1 MEKAEMIRKNMPF
14 LRMYS
19 PISSRWVLSTLILL
33 SAGCASSR
41 MPSSFSSL
49 VPGQGIS
56 GQYEP
61 DVDYEAE
68 QTAQAEPDEF
78 E

>member
-1 MEKAEMIRKNMPF
+1 
-14 LRMYS
+14 
-19 PISSRWVLSTLILL
+19 
-33 SAGCASSR
+33 

>member
-1 MEKAEMIRKNMPF
+1 MPN
-14 LRMYS
+14 LRVIS
-19 PISSRWVLSTLILL
+19 PISSRWVLSALILL
-33 SAGCASSR
+33 SSGCASSR

-49 VPGQGIS
+49 VPGRGIS

-68 QTAQAEPDEF
+68 QTAQAETDEF